1 MATVTQNSSPPAP
14 APETG
19 LIARL
24 RSEPVIFLMALAF
37 VNMLGFAGWQT
48 LFNNFAK
55 EAAGFTGAEI
65 GLSQTVREIPGF
77 LAFTAIFWF
86 MVLREQT
93 VAYISL
99 LILAGGIA
107 ITGLFPSLTGLLI
120 TTFIMSVGFH
130 YFETVNQSLSLQ
142 LFPKAHAPR
151 LLGRVSGAAAT
162 AQFLVYGALALL
174 WWFGMRQFD
183 MLFGLIGLAC
193 LVLTMAGFAF
203 FKKFD
208 GDVPQRKT
216 IVLRRRYWLYYVLT
230 FMQGARR
237 QIFTAFAGFLLV
249 ERFGFKVPDI
259 AILML
264 VTSALNTFA
273 APRLGALVGY
283 WGERRTIAFENIS
296 LIIVFLGYAFATS
309 GWLAASFFVIDG
321 VFSILVIAQRT
332 YMQKIGDPADMA
344 PTAAC
349 AFTINHIAAVV
360 IPVTFG
366 LVWLKDP
373 SFVFL
378 LGAGIA
384 TTSLMLSFLVPH
396 DPGPGNETIFSGKNV
411 GPAAAPSP
419 AE

>member
-1 MATVTQNSSPPAP
+1 MSPAP
-14 APETG
+14 PETPPQG
-19 LIARL
+19 SDQGSLLARL
-24 RSEPVIFLMALAF
+24 RLEPVYFLMALAF
-37 VNMLGFAGWQT
+37 INYLGFAGWQT

-86 MVLREQT
+86 LVMREQT
-93 VAYISL
+93 VAYVSL
-99 LILAGGIA
+99 IILGGGIA
-107 ITGLFPSLTGLLI
+107 ITGLFPTLTGLLI

-142 LFPKAHAPR
+142 LFPKGQAPR

-162 AQFLVYGALALL
+162 AQFTIYGGLALL
-174 WWFGMRQFD
+174 WWLGITQYQW
-183 MLFGLIGLAC
+183 LFGGIGLAC
-193 LVLTMAGFAF
+193 IALSLAGLAF
-203 FKKFD
+203 FRKID
-208 GDVPQRKT
+208 GLVPQRKS

-230 FMQGARR
+230 FMNGARR

-259 AILML
+259 AMLML
-264 VTSALNTFA
+264 VTAALNTFA
-273 APRLGALVGY
+273 APRLGALVGH
-283 WGERRTIAFENIS
+283 WGERRTIAFENIT
-296 LIIVFLGYAFATS
+296 LIIVFFGYAFAQS
-309 GWLAASFFVIDG
+309 GWLAAAFFVVDG

-332 YMQKIGDPADMA
+332 YMQKIGDAADMA

-349 AFTINHIAAVV
+349 AFTINHIAAVF

-366 LVWLKDP
+366 LIWLKDP
-373 SFVFL
+373 SLVFL
-378 LGAGIA
+378 LGAAIA
-384 TTSLMLSFLVPH
+384 TTSLALSFLVPH
-396 DPGPGNETIFSGKNV
+396 DPGPGNETIFSGRENA
-411 GPAAAPSP
+411 PAVVAP

>member
-1 MATVTQNSSPPAP
+1 MPSSPPEATS
-14 APETG
+14 AAG
-19 LIARL
+19 WIARL

-65 GLSQTVREIPGF
+65 GLSQTIREIPGF

-86 MVLREQT
+86 MVMREQT
-93 VAYISL
+93 VAYLSL
-99 LILAGGIA
+99 LILGGGIA
-107 ITGLFPSLTGLLI
+107 ITGLYPSLTGLLI

-142 LFPKAHAPR
+142 LFPKAQAPR

-162 AQFLVYGALALL
+162 AQFIVYAALALL
-174 WWFGMRQFD
+174 WWFGIRHYET
-183 MLFGLIGLAC
+183 LFGLIGLIC
-193 LVLTMAGFAF
+193 IVLAMAGFAF

-208 GDVPQRKT
+208 GEVAQRKT

-230 FMQGARR
+230 FMNGARR

-249 ERFGFKVPDI
+249 EKFGFKVPDI

-264 VTSALNTFA
+264 VTAALNTFA
-273 APRLGALVGY
+273 APRLGALVGH
-283 WGERRTIAFENIS
+283 WGERRTIAFENIT
-296 LIIVFLGYAFATS
+296 LILVFLGYAFATS

-366 LVWLKDP
+366 LIWLKNP
-373 SFVFL
+373 SYVFL
-378 LGAGIA
+378 IGAGIA
-384 TTSLMLSFLVPH
+384 TTSLALSFLVPH
-396 DPGPGNETIFSGKNV
+396 DPGPGNETIFSGHNPGGARV
-411 GPAAAPSP
+411 PTPSP